1 MLRMGETIKN
11 YKYFNKLVF
20 SSLPTQN
27 LVMLQASPYKR
38 SHNRIHSGQGL
49 LRGVTV
55 GG

>member
-1 MLRMGETIKN
+1 MLRMGGTIKN
-11 YKYFNKLVF
+11 DKYFNKLIF
-20 SSLPTQN
+20 SSLPTLN
-27 LVMLQASPYKR
+27 LVIFQASPYKR